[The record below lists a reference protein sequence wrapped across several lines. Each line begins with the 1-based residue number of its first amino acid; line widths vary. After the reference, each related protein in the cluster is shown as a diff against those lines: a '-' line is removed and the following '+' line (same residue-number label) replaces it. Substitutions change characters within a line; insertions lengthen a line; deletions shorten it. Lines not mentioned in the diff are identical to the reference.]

1 MVQNEEL
8 QQELLKTIN
17 WAYKSMQTFIKE
29 HQKMCRNLRMDMD
42 FKEIAQIP
50 EDEDELNVRYSKAMD
65 LLQSA
70 SQFAAIMQATIQR
83 QYLLIQEEPEQQ
95 HVKK

>member
-1 MVQNEEL
+1 MEQNKDL
-8 QQELLKTIN
+8 QQEIAETIN

-29 HQKMCRNLRMDMD
+29 HQKMCQDLRMDMD

-65 LLQSA
+65 LLKSA

-95 HVKK
+95 HV